1 MWPQIWQ
8 GDKIEYFSIVFFSL
22 KHLIFSTSAL
32 TASSMMTKTSS
43 SFTAQGAA
51 YAGDHTIDIFEC
63 FFARQLPIFVRVGGR
78 ENYFHCNT
86 CDMCLPN
93 HLYQVPFLKSDL
105 HHITFICKYALA
117 MLPLGTQMRGESV

>member
-51 YAGDHTIDIFEC
+51 YAGDHTIDILNVSL
-63 FFARQLPIFVRVGGR
+63 QG
-78 ENYFHCNT
+78 NYPYLSGLADAKTTSIATPAT
-86 CDMCLPN
+86 CAYLTTSTRS
-93 HLYQVPFLKSDL
+93 HS
-105 HHITFICKYALA
+105 
-117 MLPLGTQMRGESV
+117 